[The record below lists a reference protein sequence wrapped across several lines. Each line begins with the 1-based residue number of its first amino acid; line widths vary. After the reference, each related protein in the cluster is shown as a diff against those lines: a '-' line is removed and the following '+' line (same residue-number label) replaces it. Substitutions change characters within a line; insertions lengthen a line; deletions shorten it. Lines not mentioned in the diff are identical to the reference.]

1 MEAACEAGPGA
12 GGAPGGTKGG
22 TRASADPHR
31 SMVEEMLACPC
42 VADLRAGFCGQ
53 AFEGAFECYLE
64 QTEPAEA
71 QGGGAG
77 GAQKTLKARGAGAE
91 TLGRAR
97 RPLLDSK
104 SAWLST
110 RRSLRSSRNTPSEN
124 MQKSHNLT

>member
-71 QGGGAG
+71 QGGGG
-77 GAQKTLKARGAGAE
+77 GDIGACAEAFARLQECMVKHPEEFEELAEYTLRKHAE
-91 TLGRAR
+91 V
-97 RPLLDSK
+97 P
-104 SAWLST
+104 
-110 RRSLRSSRNTPSEN
+110 
-124 MQKSHNLT
+124 